1 MASTTEY
8 NALPEAAK
16 STARSLARLGFTE
29 GRWVYDDNAELGDP
43 GKNIQVRDQEA
54 QANPSDVSNYA
65 AAMKLQKRNSSEFPP
80 RVMTRDGYLI
90 DGVTRTTAA
99 DRVGW
104 QYFPSFFLDLSWE
117 DAPDSLKDQYI
128 YLGGAL
134 NLSHGRGLS
143 KANKAR
149 LILTLLASDPDA
161 SPQDIFSRLGGGLT
175 KGFVVNVISGEKA
188 RKRAAR
194 LGVEMGHLS
203 SSHQAHFGQKSSKFN
218 DAVWQRMIEV
228 ARDGQVP
235 VQEIAALTRRIE
247 DLGTDEQKLA
257 ELNRELS
264 LRQMHGAEKMGGT
277 RPPLAAQLRR
287 ALGMVLKHADNPTVF
302 VETSTATADA
312 HQRVLTDSVETLNK
326 VLAAQRNLSRDR
338 FLPTR

>member
-1 MASTTEY
+1 MASTTQY
-8 NALPEAAK
+8 SALPEAAK

-43 GKNIQVRDQEA
+43 GKNIQVRDQEE
-54 QANPSDVSNYA
+54 QANPQDVSNYA
-65 AAMKLQKRNSSEFPP
+65 ASMKLQTQNSNEFPP

-90 DGVTRTTAA
+90 DGVTRSTAA
-99 DRVGW
+99 SRIGW
-104 QYFPSFFLDLSWE
+104 GYFPSFFLDLSWE
-117 DAPDSLKDQYI
+117 DAPDSLKDQYM
-128 YLGGAL
+128 YLGAAL
-134 NLSHGRGLS
+134 NLNHGRGLS

-149 LILTLLASDPDA
+149 LILTILASNPDV
-161 SPQDIFSRLGGGLT
+161 SPKDVFSRLGGGLT
-175 KGFVVNVISGEKA
+175 QGFVVNVINGEKA
-188 RKRAAR
+188 RKRAEK

-203 SSHQAHFGQKSSKFN
+203 ASHQAHFGQKSSKFN
-218 DAVWQRMIEV
+218 DAVWQRMIVV

-257 ELNRELS
+257 ELDRELAS
-264 LRQMHGAEKMGGT
+264 RQLSGAEKLGGT

-302 VETSTATADA
+302 VETSTTSATPHERALVD
-312 HQRVLTDSVETLNK
+312 TIDTLNK
-326 VLAAQRNLSRDR
+326 VLTAQRNLSRDR
-338 FLPTR
+338 YLPTR